1 MVKNI
6 HSISLD
12 SMEDPLSLV
21 MQNLE
26 REGKP
31 GSRGVD
37 VTHRKFSL
45 GQVVTTPET
54 LKVLTRERIA
64 DILTQY

>member
-6 HSISLD
+6 HAISLD

-31 GSRGVD
+31 GSTPVYLLPEPD
-37 VTHRKFSL
+37 DQIIYMAFDPFSL
-45 GQVVTTPET
+45 EEA
-54 LKVLTRERIA
+54 REVSPA
-64 DILTQY
+64 VEV